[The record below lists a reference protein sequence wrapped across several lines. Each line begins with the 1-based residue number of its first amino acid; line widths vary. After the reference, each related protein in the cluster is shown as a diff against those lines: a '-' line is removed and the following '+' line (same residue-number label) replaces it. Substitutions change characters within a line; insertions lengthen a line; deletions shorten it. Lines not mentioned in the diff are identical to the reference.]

1 MTGKTISAHSRLVI
15 DRISLKLVCDALFV
29 SIDGV
34 EKRLR
39 TPDYRTLT
47 IHQWQTSRRKNV
59 LNIVQLK
66 RPAAMQKIALQ
77 YPDEAQ
83 TIAVSM
89 AETLME
95 EFEFGFGD
103 IREGAPYLV
112 LEHDRVGS
120 AAKLVKWLKKNAQ
133 GDVLTVEGSKRTRV
147 SFDNENDFVL
157 TRINFS

>member
-1 MTGKTISAHSRLVI
+1 MI
-15 DRISLKLVCDALFV
+15 DRISLKLVSDHLFAA
-29 SIDGV
+29 IDGV
-34 EKRLR
+34 NKRLR
-39 TPDYRTLT
+39 TSDYRTLT
-47 IHQWQTSRRKNV
+47 IHQWETSKGRKNV

-66 RPAAMQKIALQ
+66 RPASMDKLALQ
-77 YPDEAQ
+77 YAEDAQ

-103 IREGAPYLV
+103 VAKGAPFLV

-120 AAKLVKWLKKNAQ
+120 AARVVKWLKKNAQ

-147 SFDNENDFVL
+147 SFANVNDFVL
-157 TRINFS
+157 ARINFS